1 MGPLHGYRIV
11 EFAGIGPAPMAAML
25 LADMG
30 ATVLRIDR
38 PEQNADLGIEKPARF
53 NLLNR
58 GREILAPAEAD
69 RLPRAMATFKR
80 LGPIHTFRDQF
91 LGGMRPEERRVGE
104 AWVSPRRSRWS
115 AAH

>member
-58 GREILAPAEAD
+58 GRELLALDLKSPEGLQTALDLIDTAD
-69 RLPRAMATFKR
+69 ALIEGTIGR
-80 LGPIHTFRDQF
+80 
-91 LGGMRPEERRVGE
+91 ESRRESVCKY
-104 AWVSPRRSRWS
+104 V
-115 AAH
+115 